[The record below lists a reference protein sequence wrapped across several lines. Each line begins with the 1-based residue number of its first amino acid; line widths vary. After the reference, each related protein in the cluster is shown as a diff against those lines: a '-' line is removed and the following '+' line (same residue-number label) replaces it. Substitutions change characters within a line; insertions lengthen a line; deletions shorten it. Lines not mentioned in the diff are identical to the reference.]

1 MEKNKFTDLVEN
13 QKSIVKDIFKHE
25 DLLLSELDRYERMI
39 TSFGRAR
46 SSLEIAMVTICKAHV
61 KNIKHLLDNLHI
73 YKKLRGQTD

>member
-1 MEKNKFTDLVEN
+1 MEKNKFTDLLEN

-25 DLLLSELDRYERMI
+25 DLLLSELDRYEQMI

-46 SSLEIAMVTICKAHV
+46 SSLEIAMVTIYKAHV

-73 YKKLRGQTD
+73 YKKLRTRTD